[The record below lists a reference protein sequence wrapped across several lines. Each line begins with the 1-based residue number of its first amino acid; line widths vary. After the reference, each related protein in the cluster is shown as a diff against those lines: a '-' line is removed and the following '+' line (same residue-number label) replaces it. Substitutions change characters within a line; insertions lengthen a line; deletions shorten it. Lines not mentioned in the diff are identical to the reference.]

1 VARLLLVAIGK
12 WIAPGK
18 ERLAIMSSVNA
29 HFSLNGANVHSI
41 ADSGIESF
49 SLQDEPDDLFQQIM
63 EGQMTMLR
71 DKYSTMPSTSS
82 NPTYKSY
89 ADVVVG
95 GTVIAKIDNHG
106 FVQSDNGYGGKINRL
121 LEDGEEN
128 AGSKSGPELARA
140 RAEKI
145 AAAFGGRVVP
155 ASTAMSQSAFDA
167 VAQPT
172 VKVDTERL
180 ARDPQYL
187 ALQAV
192 AAVRPEFYAQL
203 FGQDETAN

>member
-1 VARLLLVAIGK
+1 MTSISAG
-12 WIAPGK
+12 
-18 ERLAIMSSVNA
+18 
-29 HFSLNGANVHSI
+29 FSLDGANVHSI
-41 ADSGIESF
+41 ADSGIKSF
-49 SLQDEPDDLFQQIM
+49 SLQDAPDDLFQQIM
-63 EGQMTMLR
+63 EGQLTMLR
-71 DKYSTMPSTSS
+71 GQYSSMPSTSS

-106 FVQSDNGYGGKINRL
+106 FVQSDNGLGGKINRL
-121 LEDGEEN
+121 LGDGEED

-145 AAAFGGRVVP
+145 AAAFGGRVVTAP
-155 ASTAMSQSAFDA
+155 TAMSQSAFDA

-172 VKVDTERL
+172 IKVDTERL
-180 ARDPQYL
+180 TRDPQYL

-192 AAVRPEFYAQL
+192 AAARPEFYAQL
-203 FGQDETAN
+203 FGQDEAAG